1 MRLQLQGSYNNP
13 AFFSG
18 YNYKS
23 ALHAIRTVLRVNQ
36 CGLPQ
41 IVQTESPSALYSGY
55 RATMVRDLPF
65 SALQFAFYEQFKRWS
80 TSLTRQ
86 LTGQTKSMSDNT
98 PWEVLNGA
106 AAGGLAG
113 FLTTPLGW
121 SINGYF
127 ILPVDVV
134 KTRIQTATRRSPKET
149 AHRIISSM
157 PLAAGFSA
165 PPKNLQ
171 TESVITAL
179 RYVYVHEGWQGL
191 FRGMGP
197 RSGWCASQSGVM
209 FLGYEFFLRLLAKW
223 ESKNKDIGM

>member
-1 MRLQLQGSYNNP
+1 
-13 AFFSG
+13 
-18 YNYKS
+18 
-23 ALHAIRTVLRVNQ
+23 
-36 CGLPQ
+36 
-41 IVQTESPSALYSGY
+41 
-55 RATMVRDLPF
+55 MVRDLPF

-86 LTGQTKSMSDNT
+86 LTGPIKSMSDNA
-98 PWEVLNGA
+98 PWEVLNGV

-121 SINGYF
+121 LINVYF

-134 KTRIQTATRRSPKET
+134 KTRIQTATRSVPKKT
-149 AHRIISSM
+149 AHRLISSM

-179 RYVYVHEGWQGL
+179 RHVYVHEGWQGL

-197 RSGWCASQSGVM
+197 RSGWCGSQSGVM
-209 FLGYEFFLRLLAKW
+209 FLGYEFFLRLLANR